1 MMKLTLSEIAALAGG
16 EVDGDGSVEIRGVAS
31 PESAT
36 AGEITFAED
45 DRTLEVVLA
54 GNAGAVIVR
63 ANAEVET
70 DRPLVRVKHPRI
82 AFVAA
87 ANALH
92 PEPRPEPGVHPTAIV
107 ADGAEI
113 GEDASIGPYAVIE
126 ADVVLGPRVVVGAGC
141 VLCAGSRVGAD
152 SRLWPRVVLYPGV
165 AIGERAIVHAGVVL
179 GADGFGYVDVPEGKR
194 KFPQLGRLVIE
205 DDVEI
210 GANSTIDRAA
220 LDATV
225 VHSGAKIDNLV
236 QIGHN
241 CEIGRH
247 AAICALSGLAG
258 SVKIGERAIL
268 GGKAGIGDHA
278 VVGDRV
284 ILGGNTGIPSN
295 REIPP
300 DGAWFGYVARPYREE
315 LKLMTEVGRLPRLKE
330 RVRELERRLD
340 ALEGAEE

>member
-1 MMKLTLSEIAALAGG
+1 MNLTLSEIAELAGG
-16 EVDGDGSVEIRGVAS
+16 EVDGDGSVVIRGVAS
-31 PESAT
+31 PASAT
-36 AGEITFAED
+36 ADEITFAEEP
-45 DRTLEVVLA
+45 RALAAALA
-54 GNAGAVIVR
+54 GRAGAVIVR
-63 ANAEVET
+63 ADAAGET

-92 PEPRPEPGVHPTAIV
+92 PEPRPEPGVHPTAV
-107 ADGAEI
+107 VSDTAEVP
-113 GEDASIGPYAVIE
+113 EDASVGPHAVIE
-126 ADVVLGPRVVVGAGC
+126 NGVVLGPRVVVGAGC
-141 VLCAGSRVGAD
+141 VLGEGSRVGAD

-165 AIGERAIVHAGVVL
+165 TIGERAIIHAGVVL

-258 SVKIGERAIL
+258 SAKIGERAIL

-278 VVGDRV
+278 IVGDRV

-315 LKLMTEVGRLPRLKE
+315 LKIMTEVGRLPRLKE
-330 RVRELERRLD
+330 RVRELERRL
-340 ALEGAEE
+340 AGIEGTDG